1 MSNPSSRISSLES
14 TYTSWLGP
22 LTPQGRPELRLGSTD
37 PDPADGP
44 VRHLQRLL
52 RDRGYDDVPINGQ
65 FDQLTLT
72 AVKDFQ
78 LRSLSPRLEANGEAE
93 GVVADRTWE
102 ALLTPPPER
111 ATVQLARASS
121 APCPLGTYLDLPP
134 DLRVAGRTPSP
145 QRLLFQY
152 AHFSPHS
159 ETWRIY
165 PFRDDQGQLPQ
176 LRLGDTDPQGSQDG
190 PIRQLQLFLRD
201 YGYYKGEINGRFS
214 QELYDVVVAYQNTH
228 PSLLADGVI
237 NAADW
242 EQLFRD
248 DRLDVSES
256 GMLTPAAVVAA
267 PVAAGIALQSLP
279 IPVQTI
285 PLPADVAL
293 VSFDPDPSLGPSVE
307 QRAIG
312 PASTEHPW
320 LRLHAADDE
329 AIGDGPIRQ
338 LQRLL
343 FVVGLG
349 VPLTGVFDVATEQ
362 AVRQFQ
368 AQFPDLSDPP
378 GEVGP
383 QTWARLE
390 QAAAQPL
397 DPWSLLGTL
406 DPGGALPMVP
416 DPRWYWDEP
425 LPMPATGLP
434 QPVLE
439 LVTFAPLAPTDAVSF
454 SPLVSTPLLQKGQT
468 DTTPNGPIAH
478 LQQLLNEYG
487 YVLTVDGQFNEATY
501 QAVLN
506 FQHSHD
512 LPPTGVV
519 DQPTWEVLM
528 GRDTT
533 DPDQALSDRD
543 VLNPPIPDLAMPHV
557 RVSEPTTPEP
567 AILDLAIPDLE
578 ILDLSTP
585 NLEILDLSTPDLAIP
600 PEGVASHASLPGTD
614 GMPSAWGALMGQEQ
628 GQAAAEPS
636 PLLAVTPP
644 TDLAYPVEL
653 VELPS
658 PTPLAREDGGRSP
671 LPDPLI
677 PDQTKPLP
685 VLTLVD
691 IYAQGE
697 ATLTASQQRA
707 LQWLSQQLPTAI
719 LTEFQQRW
727 LNQGSP
733 I

>member
-1 MSNPSSRISSLES
+1 MSNPAPLISPLES
-14 TYTSWLGP
+14 THTSWSGP
-22 LTPQGRPELRLGSTD
+22 LTPQGRPELRLGSAD

-52 RDRGYDDVPINGQ
+52 RDRGYDYVPVNGQ
-65 FDQLTLT
+65 FDLLTLA

-78 LRSLSPRLEANGEAE
+78 LRFLPAPLDADGETE
-93 GVVADRTWE
+93 GVVADRTWQ
-102 ALLTPPPER
+102 ALLTASPEM
-111 ATVQLARASS
+111 ATALPNQSS
-121 APCPLGTYLDLPP
+121 LAPCPLGTHLDLPP
-134 DLRVAGRTPSP
+134 DLVVVGRSNAA
-145 QRLLFQY
+145 QWLSWQY
-152 AHFSPHS
+152 AHFTPNR
-159 ETWRIY
+159 ETWRTY

-176 LRLGDTDPQGSQDG
+176 LRLGDADPQGSSDG
-190 PIRQLQLFLRD
+190 PIRQLQLFLQD
-201 YGYYKGEINGRFS
+201 YGYYKGEVNGRFS

-248 DRLDVSES
+248 DRLDVGQS
-256 GMLTPAAVVAA
+256 GMFTPAAGTAT
-267 PVAAGIALQSLP
+267 PIPAGIASQSAATP
-279 IPVQTI
+279 TQSIPP
-285 PLPADVAL
+285 PLPVDLAL
-293 VSFDPDPSLGPSVE
+293 VSFDQSFDQSVGSSFE
-307 QRAIG
+307 RSFDQGAIG
-312 PASTEHPW
+312 PAPTEHPW

-329 AIGDGPIRQ
+329 AIANGPIRQ

-343 FVVGLG
+343 FVVGFG
-349 VPLTGVFDVATEQ
+349 VPLTGIFDVATEQ

-383 QTWARLE
+383 QTWTRLE

-397 DPWSLLGTL
+397 DPWSLLGVF
-406 DPGGALPMVP
+406 DPGGGVPTAP
-416 DPRWYWDEP
+416 DPRLYWDEP

-434 QPVLE
+434 QPALE
-439 LVTFAPLAPTDAVSF
+439 LVNFAPLTPAAPVDF
-454 SPLVSTPLLQKGQT
+454 SPLASTPLLQKGQI
-468 DTTPNGPIAH
+468 DTTPNGPIGH

-528 GRDTT
+528 GQDTT
-533 DPDQALSDRD
+533 DPAQRLPDGAA
-543 VLNPPIPDLAMPHV
+543 LNPVIPDLAMPNLP
-557 RVSEPTTPEP
+557 VSEPTTPAP
-567 AILDLAIPDLE
+567 AILDLPIPDLA

-585 NLEILDLSTPDLAIP
+585 VLAMP
-600 PEGVASHASLPGTD
+600 SEGVAPDVPLSVTEMTP
-614 GMPSAWGALMGQEQ
+614 PAWDALMGQDQ
-628 GQAAAEPS
+628 GQDSTEPS

-644 TDLAYPVEL
+644 TDLALPAEL

-658 PTPLAREDGGRSP
+658 APPAAWDEQTRSP

-677 PDQTKPLP
+677 PSETKPLP
-685 VLTLVD
+685 VQTLVD
-691 IYAQGE
+691 VYAQGE
-697 ATLTASQQRA
+697 AVLTASQQQA
-707 LQWLSQQLPTAI
+707 LQWLSQQLPTAT

-727 LNQGSP
+727 LSQGSP
-733 I
+733 T